1 MLFAVFSGV
10 HDWIVLILVWIE
22 RSLHSAHVSGQSCP
36 WPLKL
41 VMWQAVEGTWF
52 YTGGYRR
59 LRDEWVNNV
68 KFWIHLSGAKKQKPS
83 VQIDGN
89 KHESSKYHQPLLT
102 PPLGG
107 MSRGWNIPLKYWLTR
122 KLCSHILLNCD
133 FLKLERRWQV
143 RRVKK
148 TNLRVANS
156 TISYWFHPWVGWLGN
171 QKLHLEY
178 LLNRKLCNKIL
189 LNC

>member
-41 VMWQAVEGTWF
+41 VMWQAVEGTWI

-59 LRDEWVNNV
+59 LRDDWVNNV
-68 KFWIHLSGAKKQKPS
+68 KFWIHLSGARKQKPS
-83 VQIDGN
+83 VEIDGN

-107 MSRGWNIPLKYWLTR
+107 MSRGWNITFKILIHWETLQSHSSELWFFGAR
-122 KLCSHILLNCD
+122 KEITSKESEEN
-133 FLKLERRWQV
+133 KLESS
-143 RRVKK
+143 K
-148 TNLRVANS
+148 
-156 TISYWFHPWVGWLGN
+156 
-171 QKLHLEY
+171 
-178 LLNRKLCNKIL
+178 
-189 LNC
+189 